1 MLEKY
6 SQTKFQRLS
15 TTRWKE
21 IWQEDPVQVQEVP
34 VEDFEESRNAVLH
47 LGGLP
52 LQLKV
57 GSLSG
62 WGAAAIIHQL
72 IHQLKKKMN
81 RKMKAWLE
89 EEISGDFMP
98 RTQKAD

>member
-1 MLEKY
+1 M
-6 SQTKFQRLS
+6 
-15 TTRWKE
+15 
-21 IWQEDPVQVQEVP
+21 EDL
-34 VEDFEESRNAVLH
+34 EESKHAVLH
-47 LGGLP
+47 RGRLP

-57 GSLSG
+57 GGLSRG
-62 WGAAAIIHQL
+62 RAAALIHQL

-81 RKMKAWLE
+81 RKMKEWLE

>member
-1 MLEKY
+1 MSKILAVLGVLGE
-6 SQTKFQRLS
+6 SEPQIFLQRTDQKHNLIS
-15 TTRWKE
+15 WKG
-21 IWQEDPVQVQEVP
+21 IGQEDQVQVQEAP

-72 IHQLKKKMN
+72 IHQLKKKM
-81 RKMKAWLE
+81 KQF
-89 EEISGDFMP
+89 IS
-98 RTQKAD
+98 

>member
-1 MLEKY
+1 MQWKRQRKLKKSMRNKSKLGVLGE
-6 SQTKFQRLS
+6 SGLGGQLQIFLRTRSQRLS

-72 IHQLKKKMN
+72 IH
-81 RKMKAWLE
+81 
-89 EEISGDFMP
+89 
-98 RTQKAD
+98 